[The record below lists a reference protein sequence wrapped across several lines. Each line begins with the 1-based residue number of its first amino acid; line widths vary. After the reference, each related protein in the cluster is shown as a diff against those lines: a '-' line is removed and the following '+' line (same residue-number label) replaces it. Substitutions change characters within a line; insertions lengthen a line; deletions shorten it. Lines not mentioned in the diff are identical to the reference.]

1 MNQAH
6 FYNEMVRCYNR
17 STKKLQTLT
26 IEGKNQH
33 KQDMPLKRI
42 LKLFKTLT
50 GFQGVLKVGM
60 MTAAIF
66 AGMLLFQPNPAKAQT
81 FGAPQVNPF
90 GPTNSGF
97 YAAPTFADLD
107 GDGDLD
113 MMAGDGNGYF
123 EYFQNTGTATAP
135 VFGAIQINPFGL
147 TGTVNGGLSR
157 AAFADLDGDG
167 DLDML
172 SGEYYGSFQYFQN
185 IGTVTAPLFAALQ
198 INPFGLAGISSLS
211 SPAFADIDGD
221 GDMDMIS
228 GEFSG
233 NFFYFQNSGTTS
245 APAFVAAQ
253 ANPFGLTSVS
263 LYTIPAFADLDGD
276 GDLDMMAGEGAG
288 NFEYFQNTGTTTAPV
303 FAAVQN
309 NALGLTS
316 IGNNS
321 NPAFAD
327 LDGDGDFDLMSGNF
341 YGQLYYF
348 NNTTFCTHQNFYAD
362 ADVDGFGNSGVS
374 VFTCVAPVGYIT
386 DNTDCNDAVASIHP
400 GATEVCNGVDDNCN
414 SQVDENLPIPSWVK
428 IAAGSYHNLG
438 IKSNGTLWSWG
449 LNADGELGDGTT
461 TDKSSPVQVGTDNDW
476 SIVSGGGTH
485 SIALKTNGTLWA
497 WGSDFYGQLGDASIV
512 TKTSPVQIG
521 TDNNWVSISAGH
533 FFNLGLKADG
543 TLWFWG
549 FNSQGQSGNGTSNN
563 PYNIPTQIG
572 TANDWA
578 VISAGGLHVLAIKT
592 NGTLWAWGWN
602 VYGQLGDGTST
613 DSDVPVQIGTDND
626 WSVISGGGSHSLA
639 IKANGTLWGWGL
651 NLYGEVGDGTVYTT
665 RTAPV
670 QAGADNDWAQ
680 IGAGSL
686 HSTGMKTNGTV
697 YTWGRNVEGQ
707 IGDGTYNDTGN
718 PIQVG
723 TNNNWTAIAGGD
735 FHSIGIKST
744 TNEYCSAGLNNY
756 GQLGNTTT
764 IPQNIFQCISCTYY
778 ADNDHD
784 GYGAGAPVFMSCSC
798 TTPTGYATT
807 GNDCDDNNASVH
819 PGGIEICNA
828 GIDDDCNGLADD
840 ADPSVTGQNTYYAD
854 ADGDGYGGGSPIFAC
869 VQPPF
874 TSLTND
880 DCDDGNPS
888 VNPGAQCTSGHRLKG
903 GGSR

>member
-1 MNQAH
+1 M
-6 FYNEMVRCYNR
+6 
-17 STKKLQTLT
+17 
-26 IEGKNQH
+26 
-33 KQDMPLKRI
+33 
-42 LKLFKTLT
+42 
-50 GFQGVLKVGM
+50 
-60 MTAAIF
+60 
-66 AGMLLFQPNPAKAQT
+66 
-81 FGAPQVNPF
+81 NPF

-228 GEFSG
+228 G
-233 NFFYFQNSGTTS
+233 NFPETFYFQNSGTTS

-533 FFNLGLKADG
+533 FL
-543 TLWFWG
+543 TL
-549 FNSQGQSGNGTSNN
+549 
-563 PYNIPTQIG
+563 
-572 TANDWA
+572 D
-578 VISAGGLHVLAIKT
+578 
-592 NGTLWAWGWN
+592 
-602 VYGQLGDGTST
+602 
-613 DSDVPVQIGTDND
+613 
-626 WSVISGGGSHSLA
+626 
-639 IKANGTLWGWGL
+639 
-651 NLYGEVGDGTVYTT
+651 
-665 RTAPV
+665 
-670 QAGADNDWAQ
+670 
-680 IGAGSL
+680 
-686 HSTGMKTNGTV
+686 
-697 YTWGRNVEGQ
+697 
-707 IGDGTYNDTGN
+707 
-718 PIQVG
+718 
-723 TNNNWTAIAGGD
+723 
-735 FHSIGIKST
+735 
-744 TNEYCSAGLNNY
+744 
-756 GQLGNTTT
+756 
-764 IPQNIFQCISCTYY
+764 
-778 ADNDHD
+778 
-784 GYGAGAPVFMSCSC
+784 
-798 TTPTGYATT
+798 
-807 GNDCDDNNASVH
+807 
-819 PGGIEICNA
+819 
-828 GIDDDCNGLADD
+828 
-840 ADPSVTGQNTYYAD
+840 
-854 ADGDGYGGGSPIFAC
+854 
-869 VQPPF
+869 
-874 TSLTND
+874 
-880 DCDDGNPS
+880 
-888 VNPGAQCTSGHRLKG
+888 
-903 GGSR
+903 